1 MSDLPKFIP
10 DDPTAVTQELISAYE
25 AMTGKT
31 LYPAHVDRLMIDLI
45 AYRESVTRAAINDTG
60 RQNLVA
66 FARAPMLDYLG
77 ELVGVSR
84 LPAQSARGTVRLTFT
99 EALASALAIPAET
112 RVETGSGVQ
121 FQTEALIIVPAA
133 ATYAD
138 LAVVAIEP
146 GSAANGYL
154 QGQVNALVDD
164 LGVDVDTV
172 ANLGVTLGGADEE
185 TDDRLR
191 DRIRLAPES
200 FTVAGSRLAYR
211 HHALRAHQ
219 DIVDVAVVGPQLVMQ
234 NGQLVSQNGV
244 PAGVVR
250 LFPLVK
256 SGLPGASILAAVTAT
271 CSADKTR
278 PMTDLVEV
286 LPPVEYPYAIRARLT
301 LFSSADASTTLD
313 TAHDAAAAYAL
324 TQSAALGRDPVPSQI
339 VAVLSV
345 AGVYQVELL
354 EPLQALAVPPEGW
367 AHCTEISVELAGGID
382 G

>member
-1 MSDLPKFIP
+1 MNTLPKFIP
-10 DDPTAVTQELISAYE
+10 DDPTTVTQELISAYE

-31 LYPAHVDRLMIDLI
+31 LYPGQVERLLIDLI

-77 ELVGVSR
+77 ELVGVNR
-84 LPAQSARGTVRLTFT
+84 LPAISARCTVRLSFA
-99 EALASALAIPAET
+99 EPLARSLVIPAET
-112 RVETGSGVQ
+112 RVATGNSVQ
-121 FQTEALIIVPAA
+121 FQTEAQVIVAAA
-133 ATYAD
+133 ATEID
-138 LAVVAIEP
+138 LAVVAQEP
-146 GSAANGYL
+146 GGAANGYL
-154 QGQVNALVDD
+154 PGQVSVLVDD
-164 LGVDVDTV
+164 LGVDIETV
-172 ANLGVTLGGADEE
+172 ANLGITLGGADEE
-185 TDDRLR
+185 GDDRLR

-200 FTVAGSRLAYR
+200 FSVAGSRLAYR

-234 NGQLVSQNGV
+234 NGQLVSMNGV

-250 LFPLVK
+250 LFPLLK
-256 SGLPGASILAAVTAT
+256 SGLPGAAILAAVNAT
-271 CSADKTR
+271 CGADKVR

-286 LPPVEYPYAIRARLT
+286 LPPQEYPYAIRARLT
-301 LFSSADASTTLD
+301 MFNSADAATVL
-313 TAHDAAAAYAL
+313 TAARNAAAAYAS

-339 VAVLSV
+339 IAILSV

-354 EPLQALAVPPEGW
+354 APLQPLAVPPEGW
-367 AHCTEISVELAGGID
+367 AHCTEISIELAGGND

>member
-84 LPAQSARGTVRLTFT
+84 LPAQSARCTVRLTFT

-121 FQTEALIIVPAA
+121 FQTEAQIIVPAA

-138 LAVVAIEP
+138 LAVIAIEP
-146 GSAANGYL
+146 GAAANGYL
-154 QGQVNALVDD
+154 PGQVNALVDD
-164 LGVDVDTV
+164 VGVDVDTV

-219 DIVDVAVVGPQLVMQ
+219 DIVDVAVVGPQLVLQ

-244 PAGVVR
+244 PPGVVR
-250 LFPLVK
+250 LFPLLK
-256 SGLPGASILAAVTAT
+256 SGLPDAATLAAVAAA

-278 PMTDLVEV
+278 PLTDLVEV
-286 LPPVEYPYAIRARLT
+286 LPPVEYPYTIRARLT
-301 LFSSADASTTLD
+301 LFSSADARATLD
-313 TAHDAAAAYAL
+313 AAHDAAAAYTLA
-324 TQSAALGRDPVPSQI
+324 QSAAMGRDPVPSQI

-345 AGVYQVELL
+345 LGVYQVELL

-367 AHCTEISVELAGGID
+367 AHCTGISVALAGGID

>member
-84 LPAQSARGTVRLTFT
+84 LPAQSARCTVRLTFT
-99 EALASALAIPAET
+99 EALASSLAIPAET

-121 FQTEALIIVPAA
+121 FQTEAQIIVPAA
-133 ATYAD
+133 ATDAD
-138 LAVVAIEP
+138 LAVIAVEP

-154 QGQVNALVDD
+154 PGQVNALVDD
-164 LGVDVDTV
+164 VGVDVETV

-219 DIVDVAVVGPQLVMQ
+219 DIVDVAVVGPQLVLQ

-244 PAGVVR
+244 PPGVVR
-250 LFPLVK
+250 LFPLLK
-256 SGLPGASILAAVTAT
+256 SGLPDAATLAAVAAA

-278 PMTDLVEV
+278 PLTDLVEV

-301 LFSSADASTTLD
+301 LFTSADASTTLAA
-313 TAHDAAAAYAL
+313 AHDAAAAYAL
-324 TQSAALGRDPVPSQI
+324 TQSAAMGRDPVPSQI
-339 VAVLSV
+339 VAALSV

-354 EPLQALAVPPEGW
+354 APMQALAVPPEGW
-367 AHCTEISVELAGGID
+367 AHCTGISVALAGGID

>member
-10 DDPTAVTQELISAYE
+10 DDPTVVTQELISAYE

-31 LYPAHVDRLMIDLI
+31 LYPAHVDRLLIDLI

-84 LPAQSARGTVRLTFT
+84 LPAQSTRCTVRLTFT
-99 EALASALAIPAET
+99 EALASSLAIPAET

-121 FQTEALIIVPAA
+121 FHTEAQIIVPAA
-133 ATYAD
+133 ATCAD
-138 LAVVAIEP
+138 LAVVAVEP
-146 GSAANGYL
+146 GAAANGYL
-154 QGQVNALVDD
+154 PGQLNALVDD
-164 LGVDVDTV
+164 VGVDVAAV

-219 DIVDVAVVGPQLVMQ
+219 DIVDVAVVGPQLVIQ

-256 SGLPGASILAAVTAT
+256 SGLPGAAILAAVTAT

-301 LFSSADASTTLD
+301 LFTSADASTTLD
-313 TAHDAAAAYAL
+313 AAHDAAAAYAL

-345 AGVYQVELL
+345 PGVYQVELL
-354 EPLQALAVPPEGW
+354 APMQALAVPPEGW
-367 AHCTEISVELAGGID
+367 AHCTGISVELAGGTN

>member
-10 DDPTAVTQELISAYE
+10 DDPTEVTQELIAAYE
-25 AMTGKT
+25 AMTSKT
-31 LYPAHVDRLMIDLI
+31 LYPGQVERLLIDLI
-45 AYRESVTRAAINDTG
+45 AYRESVTRAAINDTA

-77 ELVGVSR
+77 ELVDVNR
-84 LPAQSARGTVRLTFT
+84 LPAKSARCTVRLTFG
-99 EALASALAIPAET
+99 EPLASSLAIPAET

-121 FQTEALIIVPAA
+121 FQTEGQIIVPVAS
-133 ATYAD
+133 TYAD
-138 LAVVAIEP
+138 LAVVAVEP
-146 GSAANGYL
+146 GSAGNGYL
-154 QGQVNALVDD
+154 AGQVNTLVDD
-164 LGVDVDTV
+164 LGMDIASV
-172 ANLGVTLGGADEE
+172 ANLAVTSGGADAEL
-185 TDDRLR
+185 DDRLR

-219 DIVDVAVVGPQLVMQ
+219 DIIDVAVVGPQLVIQ
-234 NGQLVSQNGV
+234 NGQLLSQNGV

-250 LFPLVK
+250 LFPLGK
-256 SGLPGASILAAVTAT
+256 SGLPGATILAAVAAT
-271 CSADKTR
+271 CSADKVR

-301 LFSSADASTTLD
+301 LFNHADATTSLS
-313 TAHDAAAAYAL
+313 AAREAATAYAL
-324 TQSAALGRDPVPSQI
+324 TQSAALGRDAVPSQI
-339 VAVLSV
+339 IAALSV

-354 EPLQALAVPPEGW
+354 APAQPLSVPPEGW
-367 AHCTEISVELAGGID
+367 AHCAEISIELAGGVD